1 MNKDNYK
8 KALDQIHASD
18 KLKEK
23 TFEKINNHKKID
35 VFKILSMVAVVV
47 VVFSVSIF
55 EFQNL
60 KHEENETTTQIT
72 NTEMLA
78 KNDLPR
84 FKSMEELREVLSENK
99 KATRG
104 YNGELQKEESITD
117 SIAKSTTTNDLA
129 FYEEKSSLDYSK
141 TNTQVKNVDEAD
153 IVKTDGTYI
162 YYITNNVVYIIK
174 ADSLDLI
181 TFLKYDDNQT
191 SRFSP
196 YELYINE
203 NKMIVLG
210 NYYEYTENT
219 SRTEADIAYDYV
231 GIRNKNIA
239 KAIVYDITDR
249 SNPEIIREVG
259 LDGTYINSRMIGDN
273 IYFISRKYFS
283 FYSDEL
289 KDEDILPVT
298 YDSSKSNEYSN
309 ISYKDIAYFSGTQN
323 YDYMLVGGF
332 NINNKEEVKVESFFG
347 ASNDIYASEKSL
359 YITQISYGENYTYNG
374 CKTIIY
380 KFDLDST
387 NISLVAKGEVEGHIK
402 NQFSMDEYDG
412 FLRIATTIE
421 TYDEPISEIQEETT
435 VTVNIGE
442 RKTKNALFILN
453 DELKEVGKIDDLA
466 PDEQIYSVRFMGKI
480 GYIVTFKELDPLFV
494 IDLSNPENPIIK
506 GELKIPGY
514 SSYLHPYDESHII
527 GIGHNTKQNKNGGV
541 TNTNMKISM
550 FDVSDLENPKEIF
563 SEDIGEGYAYSELE
577 YNHKVLF
584 YSKTKNLIG
593 FPITIRESNYKNDR
607 NGFIIFKID
616 LENGKFEKHGEI
628 LQKID
633 YRTNIDRAIY
643 IENTLYT
650 LADTQ
655 IVSYDLN
662 TLQEIKKLNLEN
674 NN

>member
-35 VFKILSMVAVVV
+35 VIKILSMVAVVV
-47 VVFSVSIF
+47 IVFSVSIF

-60 KHEENETTTQIT
+60 KHEENETTTPIT

-78 KNDLPR
+78 KNNLPR
-84 FKSMEELREVLSENK
+84 FESMEELREVLSENQK
-99 KATRG
+99 TTRG
-104 YNGELQKEESITD
+104 YNGELQEETITD
-117 SIAKSTTTNDLA
+117 SIAKSTTANDVA
-129 FYEEKSSLDYSK
+129 FYEEKSSLDYSR
-141 TNTQVKNVDEAD
+141 TNTQVENVDEAD

-162 YYITNNVVYIIK
+162 YYITNNIVYIIK

-196 YELYINE
+196 YQLYINE

-210 NYYEYTENT
+210 NYCEYTENT
-219 SRTEADIAYDYV
+219 SRAEASIAYDYV
-231 GIRNKNIA
+231 SISNKNIA

-289 KDEDILPVT
+289 KDEEILPVT
-298 YDSSKSNEYSN
+298 YDSSTSNGYSN

-347 ASNDIYASEKSL
+347 ASNDVYASEKSL
-359 YITQISYGENYTYNG
+359 YITQLSYGENYSYNG

-387 NISLVAKGEVEGHIK
+387 NINLVAKGEVEGHIK

-421 TYDEPISEIQEETT
+421 TYDEPISEVRDEKT

-442 RKTKNALFILN
+442 RKAKNALFILN

-494 IDLSNPENPIIK
+494 IDLSNPENPVIK

-514 SSYLHPYDESHII
+514 SSYLHPYDENHII
-527 GIGHNTKQNKNGGV
+527 GIGHNTKQNSSGGI

-563 SEDIGEGYAYSELE
+563 SEDIGESYAYSELE

-584 YSKTKNLIG
+584 YSKTKDLIG
-593 FPITIRESNYKNDR
+593 FPITLRESNYKNDR

-628 LQKID
+628 LQEID

-643 IENTLYT
+643 IENKLYT

-662 TLQEIKKLNLEN
+662 NLEEIKKLNIEK
-674 NN
+674 

>member
-8 KALDQIHASD
+8 KALDQIHASES
-18 KLKEK
+18 LKEK

-35 VFKILSMVAVVV
+35 FVKILSMAAVVV
-47 VVFSVSIF
+47 LVFSVSLF
-55 EFQNL
+55 EFKNL
-60 KHEENETTTQIT
+60 NQDENEEIKIA
-72 NTEMLA
+72 NSEMLA
-78 KNDLPR
+78 QNDLPR
-84 FKSMEELREVLSENK
+84 FESMKQLRKVLSENQK
-99 KATRG
+99 IARG
-104 YNGELQKEESITD
+104 YNGEIQKEDIATFDAASTKSSSVTTD
-117 SIAKSTTTNDLA
+117 TAVSENL
-129 FYEEKSSLDYSK
+129 SSLDYSK
-141 TNTQVKNVDEAD
+141 TNTQVENVDEAD

-174 ADSLDLI
+174 ADTLDLI

-191 SRFSP
+191 ARFSP
-196 YELYINE
+196 YQLYINE

-210 NYYEYTENT
+210 NYYEYTENI
-219 SRTEADIAYDYV
+219 SRAEDSIAYDYV
-231 GIRNKNIA
+231 SIRSKNMA

-249 SNPEIIREVG
+249 NNPEIIREVG
-259 LDGTYINSRMIGDN
+259 LDGNYINSRMVGDN

-289 KDEDILPVT
+289 KDEEILPVT
-298 YDSSKSNEYSN
+298 YDSSKSNEYSS

-323 YDYMLVGGF
+323 YDYMLVCGF
-332 NINNKEEVKVESFFG
+332 NINDKEEAKVESFFG
-347 ASNDIYASEKSL
+347 ASDDVYASEKSL
-359 YITQISYGENYTYNG
+359 YITQISYGENYIYNG

-380 KFDLDST
+380 KFDLDSS
-387 NISLVAKGEVEGHIK
+387 NIKLVAKGEVEGYIN

-421 TYDEPISEIQEETT
+421 NYDEPISEIEDETT

-453 DELKEVGKIDDLA
+453 EDLKEVGKIDDLA

-480 GYIVTFKELDPLFV
+480 GYIVTFKEIDPLFV
-494 IDLSNPENPIIK
+494 IDLSNPENPVIK

-514 SSYLHPYDESHII
+514 SSYLHPYDENHII
-527 GIGHNTKQNKNGGV
+527 GIGHNTKQTSSGGI

-563 SEDIGEGYAYSELE
+563 SEDIGGSYAYSELE
-577 YNHKVLF
+577 HNHKVLF
-584 YSKTKNLIG
+584 YSKAKNLIG
-593 FPITIRESNYKNDR
+593 FPVSLRELQYRDDK

-616 LENGKFEKHGEI
+616 LENGKFEKYGEI

-643 IENTLYT
+643 IEDKLYT
-650 LADTQ
+650 LSDSQ
-655 IVSYDLN
+655 IVCYDLN
-662 TLQEIKKLNLEN
+662 TLQMIKELKVEN
-674 NN
+674 

>member
-35 VFKILSMVAVVV
+35 VIKILSMVAVVV
-47 VVFSVSIF
+47 IVFSVSIF

-60 KHEENETTTQIT
+60 KHEENETTTPIT

-78 KNDLPR
+78 KNNLPR
-84 FKSMEELREVLSENK
+84 FESMEELREVLSENQ

-104 YNGELQKEESITD
+104 YNGELQEETITD
-117 SIAKSTTTNDLA
+117 SIAKSTTANDVA
-129 FYEEKSSLDYSK
+129 FYEEKSSLDYSR
-141 TNTQVKNVDEAD
+141 TNTQVENVDEAD

-162 YYITNNVVYIIK
+162 YYITNNIVYIIK

-196 YELYINE
+196 YQLYINE

-210 NYYEYTENT
+210 NYCEYTENT
-219 SRTEADIAYDYV
+219 SRAEASIAYDYV
-231 GIRNKNIA
+231 SISNKNIA

-289 KDEDILPVT
+289 KDEEILPVT
-298 YDSSKSNEYSN
+298 YDSSMSKGYSN

-347 ASNDIYASEKSL
+347 ASNDVYASEKSL
-359 YITQISYGENYTYNG
+359 YITQLSYGKNYTYNG

-387 NISLVAKGEVEGHIK
+387 NINLVAKGEVEGHIK

-421 TYDEPISEIQEETT
+421 TYDEPISEVRDEKT

-494 IDLSNPENPIIK
+494 IDLSNPENPVIK

-514 SSYLHPYDESHII
+514 SSYLHPYDENHII
-527 GIGHNTKQNKNGGV
+527 GIGHNTKQNSSGGI

-563 SEDIGEGYAYSELE
+563 SEDIGGSYAYSELE

-584 YSKTKNLIG
+584 YSKTKDLIG
-593 FPITIRESNYKNDR
+593 FPITLRESNYKNDR

-628 LQKID
+628 LQEID

-643 IENTLYT
+643 IENKLYT

-662 TLQEIKKLNLEN
+662 SLEEIKKLNIEK
-674 NN
+674 

>member
-8 KALDQIHASD
+8 KALDQIHASES
-18 KLKEK
+18 LKEK

-35 VFKILSMVAVVV
+35 FVKILSMAAVVV
-47 VVFSVSIF
+47 LVFSVSLF
-55 EFQNL
+55 EFKNL
-60 KHEENETTTQIT
+60 NQDENEEIKIA
-72 NTEMLA
+72 NSEMLA
-78 KNDLPR
+78 QNDLPR
-84 FKSMEELREVLSENK
+84 FESMKQLRKVLSENQK
-99 KATRG
+99 IARG
-104 YNGELQKEESITD
+104 YNGEIQKEDIATFDAASTKSSSVTTD
-117 SIAKSTTTNDLA
+117 TAVSENL
-129 FYEEKSSLDYSK
+129 SSLDYSK
-141 TNTQVKNVDEAD
+141 TNTQVENVDEAD

-174 ADSLDLI
+174 ADTLDLI

-191 SRFSP
+191 ARFSP
-196 YELYINE
+196 YQLYINE

-210 NYYEYTENT
+210 NYYEYTENI
-219 SRTEADIAYDYV
+219 SRAEDSIAYDYV
-231 GIRNKNIA
+231 SIRNKNIA

-249 SNPEIIREVG
+249 NNPEIIREVG
-259 LDGTYINSRMIGDN
+259 LDGNYINSRMVGDN

-289 KDEDILPVT
+289 KDEEILPVT
-298 YDSSKSNEYSN
+298 YDSSKSNEYSS

-323 YDYMLVGGF
+323 YDYMLVCGF
-332 NINNKEEVKVESFFG
+332 NINDKEEAKVESFFG
-347 ASNDIYASEKSL
+347 ASDDVYASEKSL
-359 YITQISYGENYTYNG
+359 YITQISYGENYIYNG

-380 KFDLDST
+380 KFDLDSS
-387 NISLVAKGEVEGHIK
+387 NIKLVAKGEVEGYIN

-421 TYDEPISEIQEETT
+421 NYDEPISEIEDETT

-453 DELKEVGKIDDLA
+453 EDLKEVGKIDDLA

-480 GYIVTFKELDPLFV
+480 GYIVTFKEIDPLFV
-494 IDLSNPENPIIK
+494 IDLSNPENPVIK

-514 SSYLHPYDESHII
+514 SSYLHPYDENHII
-527 GIGHNTKQNKNGGV
+527 GIGHNTKKTSSGGI

-563 SEDIGEGYAYSELE
+563 SEDIGGSYAYSELE
-577 YNHKVLF
+577 HNHKVLF
-584 YSKTKNLIG
+584 YSKAKNLIG
-593 FPITIRESNYKNDR
+593 FPVSLRELQYRDDK

-616 LENGKFEKHGEI
+616 LENGKFEKYGEI

-643 IENTLYT
+643 IEDKLYT
-650 LADTQ
+650 LSDSQ
-655 IVSYDLN
+655 IVCYDLN
-662 TLQEIKKLNLEN
+662 TLQMIKELKVEN
-674 NN
+674 